1 MSAPLR
7 TVRIRKRASCAQ
19 EAQRQIRI
27 VRSKR
32 LDYLAPE
39 LVCGL
44 KTLVIRLITLV
55 DVRDKFLDALDCL
68 LHQFRRAFFI
78 SGPKHLRGFY
88 LECGACLR
96 AAQLWKVLS
105 CFAEQS
111 QAFGFGDILTFYRL
125 QLLLSCLSD
134 FDYLDFVTSRR
145 I

>member
-7 TVRIRKRASCAQ
+7 TVGIRKCASCTQ

-44 KTLVIRLITLV
+44 KTLVIRLISFV

-68 LHQFRRAFFI
+68 LHQFQGAFFI
-78 SGPKHLRGFY
+78 SGPKQLRGFY
-88 LECGACLR
+88 LERGACLR
-96 AAQLWKVLS
+96 AAQLWKALS
-105 CFAEQS
+105 RFAEQS
-111 QAFGFGDILTFYRL
+111 QAFGFGDILRSEEHT
-125 QLLLSCLSD
+125 
-134 FDYLDFVTSRR
+134 
-145 I
+145 